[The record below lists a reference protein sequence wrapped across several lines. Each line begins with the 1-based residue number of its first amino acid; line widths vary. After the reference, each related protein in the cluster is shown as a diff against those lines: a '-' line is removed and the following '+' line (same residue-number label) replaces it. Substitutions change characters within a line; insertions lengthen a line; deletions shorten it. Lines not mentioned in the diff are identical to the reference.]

1 MPKVQKVEPPQYTDA
16 VKKLKGFT
24 GVILVHHPSCG
35 HCIQLRPHWEQ
46 MKHSTHPR
54 VHIMEINGEGM
65 SEHSMMSNSVAGRN
79 TEGFPTIMGLR
90 NGKIHLKFNEERTI
104 PNMVKFANKF
114 ISKSMGKSSTNSS
127 KSRKHKKSRKT
138 KKTRK

>member
-1 MPKVQKVEPPQYTDA
+1 MPKVQKVEPPQYSDA

-24 GVILVHHPSCG
+24 GVILVFHPSCG
-35 HCIQLRPHWEQ
+35 HCVQLKPHWEE
-46 MKHSTHPR
+46 MKKETNPR

-65 SEHSMMSNSVAGRN
+65 SEHSLLSNSVAGKN

-114 ISKSMGKSSTNSS
+114 ISKSFKSMKKN
-127 KSRKHKKSRKT
+127 KSRKN
-138 KKTRK
+138 KKTRKY